1 MSRKEAVLTFSE
13 RVEPGPIRRI
23 LDVIERVFAREVS
36 LVDIALLL
44 EAAGF
49 TVVNAAASPG
59 TALTRSRTEVDFQD
73 AGIDS
78 VRLLVR
84 GENSAAGSVT
94 VQAYNVTQGAVM
106 ASATILDATEQSAE
120 SAWTRFVPAG
130 GDEEIEVRVVGDGA
144 FDPVLYGV
152 RLQGRTTQARL

>member
-1 MSRKEAVLTFSE
+1 MSRKEAVLTLSE
-13 RVEPGPIRRI
+13 RPEPGPMRRLI
-23 LDVIERVFAREVS
+23 DVLERVFAREVS

-44 EAAGF
+44 DYAGF
-49 TVVNAAASPG
+49 TVSNAASGAG
-59 TALTRSRTEVDFQD
+59 TTLTRSRVAVDFED

-84 GENSAAGSVT
+84 GENSAVGSVA
-94 VQAYNVTQGAVM
+94 VQVYNVTQGAVM
-106 ASATILDATEQSAE
+106 ASAEIVDATEQSAE
-120 SAWTRFVPAG
+120 SGWTRFAPAG
-130 GDEEIEVRVVGDGA
+130 GDEEVEVRVVGDGA